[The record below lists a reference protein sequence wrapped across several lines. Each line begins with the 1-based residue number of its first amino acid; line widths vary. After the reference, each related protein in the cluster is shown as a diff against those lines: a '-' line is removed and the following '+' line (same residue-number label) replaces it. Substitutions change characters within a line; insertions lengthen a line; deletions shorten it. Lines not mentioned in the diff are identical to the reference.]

1 MSIISVRFLLFLI
14 TALLFYFRIPGKHQW
29 KALLI
34 ISYLFYLI
42 SGLETVVF
50 LVFTSLS
57 AFWCGNRIGKIN
69 EEYEIILQ
77 KRRENQE
84 KITRDE
90 KLQIKAQEDKRK
102 KKYLVMVLVANFGIL
117 LALKYTNVLKG
128 LSDAVSHIIG
138 MELDLDT
145 SRWLV
150 PIGISYYTFQS
161 MGYLID
167 LYRRKYRPESNVF
180 RFMLFVSFFPQLI
193 QGPISRYDELA
204 PKLYAPHPYDY
215 TRVKHGV
222 ELAAWGLFKKLVI
235 SDRIA
240 IMTGTIFGNPAYF
253 RGFYLVFAT
262 IFGMFQLYTDFS
274 GGIDLVRGIGEMFG
288 VDMPENFTRP
298 FFARNVAEYWR
309 RWHITLNNWW
319 RDYIFYPLTLSRPLN
334 RFGKAAKKIAGN
346 NLGKKLPILVSIIII
361 RIINSIWHGATG
373 SSVLAGLY
381 YGILLALSFTF
392 DDKLKLV
399 NRRLR
404 INTECCSWK
413 IFQCV
418 RTFLLI
424 AAPRLVSQ
432 AGSLQEGKA
441 YCRWLFG
448 EYNPWILTDGSLFH
462 LGVTSKQFIVVI
474 IGLLCILVVGLV
486 QETGR
491 NMRDVL
497 DRQNTVFRVAFCV
510 MFFYMIVLFGV
521 YGSGYD
527 ASSFAYA
534 QY

>member
-1 MSIISVRFLLFLI
+1 MSIISVRFLLFLMA
-14 TALLFYFRIPGKHQW
+14 ALLFYFRIPGKHQW
-29 KALLI
+29 KALLF

-50 LVFTSLS
+50 LIFTSLTT
-57 AFWCGNRIGKIN
+57 FWCGKKLGKIN
-69 EEYEIILQ
+69 EEYNITIKKYQ
-77 KRRENQE
+77 DNNE
-84 KITRDE
+84 KITRNE
-90 KLQIKAQEDKRK
+90 KLEIKAEEDRRKRK
-102 KKYLVMVLVANFGIL
+102 YLISVLVINFGIL

-128 LSDAVSHIIG
+128 VSDSICEVIG
-138 MELDLDT
+138 AEFCLDT

-167 LYRRKYRPESNVF
+167 LYRRKYRPEMNVF
-180 RFMLFVSFFPQLI
+180 RFLLFVSFFPQLI
-193 QGPISRYDELA
+193 QGPISRYGELA
-204 PKLYAPHPYDY
+204 PRLYAPHPYNY
-215 TRVKHGV
+215 TRMKHGV

-240 IMTGTIFGNPAYF
+240 IMTSAIFGNPAYF

-262 IFGMFQLYTDFS
+262 IFSMLQLYTDFS

-319 RDYIFYPLTLSRPLN
+319 RDYIFYPLTLSKPLN
-334 RFGKAAKKIAGN
+334 RFGKAARKIWGIN
-346 NLGKKLPILVSIIII
+346 FGKKLPILISVIIV

-373 SSVLAGLY
+373 SSILAGLY
-381 YGILLALSFTF
+381 YGILLALSFYF
-392 DDKLKLV
+392 DETVKMVNRKLK
-399 NRRLR
+399 
-404 INTECCSWK
+404 INTECWSWK
-413 IFQCV
+413 VFQCA

-432 AGSLQEGKA
+432 AGSLQEGREYLK
-441 YCRWLFG
+441 WLFF
-448 EYNPWILTDGSLFH
+448 EYNPWVLTDGSLFQ
-462 LGVTSKQFIVVI
+462 LGVTSKQFMVVV
-474 IGLLCILVVGLV
+474 IGLLVLLIVGMI
-486 QETGR
+486 QESGR
-491 NMRDVL
+491 NIRDL
-497 DRQNTVFRVAFCV
+497 IDRQNIVFRVAFFV

>member
-14 TALLFYFRIPGKHQW
+14 VSLFLYFQIPGKHQW
-29 KALLI
+29 KALLV

-42 SGLETVVF
+42 LGLETIIF
-50 LVFTSLS
+50 LILTSLT
-57 AFWCGNRIGKIN
+57 AFWCGKKMGKIN
-69 EEYEIILQ
+69 EEYEITI
-77 KRRENQE
+77 KRNMENNVKFTRE
-84 KITRDE
+84 E
-90 KLQIKAQEDKRK
+90 KLLIREEEDKRK
-102 KKYLVMVLVANFGIL
+102 KKYLIAALVLNFGIL
-117 LALKYTNVLKG
+117 LVLKYTNIIKE
-128 LSDAVSHIIG
+128 LSDAANG
-138 MELDLDT
+138 MLGVNFSLDT

-167 LYRRKYRPESNVF
+167 LYRRKYQPEKNVF

-193 QGPISRYDELA
+193 QGPISRYDELM

-215 TRVKHGV
+215 TRIKHGV
-222 ELAAWGLFKKLVI
+222 ELAVWGLFKKLVI

-240 IMTGTIFGNPAYF
+240 IMTSAIFGNPAYF

-262 IFGMFQLYTDFS
+262 IFSMFQLYMDFS

-298 FFARNVAEYWR
+298 FFARNLAEYWR

-319 RDYIFYPLTLSRPLN
+319 RDYIFYPLTLSKPLN
-334 RFGKAAKKIAGN
+334 RLGKGARKIVGINFA
-346 NLGKKLPILVSIIII
+346 KKLPILVSVIVI

-373 SSVLAGLY
+373 SSILGGLY
-381 YGILLALSFTF
+381 YGILLAFSFYF
-392 DDKLKLV
+392 DEKIKKINRKLK
-399 NRRLR
+399 
-404 INTECCSWK
+404 INTDCMSWK

-432 AGSLQEGKA
+432 AASINEGKV
-441 YCRWLFG
+441 YFKWLFG
-448 EYNPWILTDGSLFH
+448 EYNPWILIDGSLFQ
-462 LGVTSKQFIVVI
+462 LGVSSRQFLVVI
-474 IGLLCILVVGLV
+474 MGLLCVLIVGIV
-486 QETGR
+486 QETGKNVR
-491 NMRDVL
+491 EVL
-497 DRQNTVFRVAFCV
+497 DRQNTVFRVAFYV
-510 MFFYMIVLFGV
+510 IFFYMIVLFGV

-527 ASSFAYA
+527 AGNFAYA
-534 QY
+534 QF

>member
-14 TALLFYFRIPGKHQW
+14 TALFLYFRIPGKHQW

-50 LVFTSLS
+50 LILTSLS
-57 AFWCGNRIGKIN
+57 AFWCGKKIGKIN
-69 EEYEIILQ
+69 QEYEAALKKSQ
-77 KRRENQE
+77 NNNE

-90 KLQIKAQEDKRK
+90 KLQIKAEEDKRK
-102 KKYLVMVLVANFGIL
+102 RKYLITVLIFNFGIL
-117 LALKYTNVLKG
+117 LALKYTNVLT
-128 LSDAVSHIIG
+128 AVSDDVSRMIG
-138 MELDLDT
+138 VDFKLDT
-145 SRWLV
+145 SGWLV

-167 LYRRKYRPESNVF
+167 LYRRKYQPETNIF

-204 PKLYAPHPYDY
+204 QQLYAPHPYNY

-240 IMTGTIFGNPAYF
+240 IMTSAIFGNPAYF

-262 IFGMFQLYTDFS
+262 IFSMLQLYTDFS

-288 VDMPENFTRP
+288 IDMPENFTRP

-319 RDYIFYPLTLSRPLN
+319 RDYIFYPLTLSKPLN
-334 RFGKAAKKIAGN
+334 RFGKAMKKLVGMN
-346 NLGKKLPILVSIIII
+346 FGKKLPILVSVIIV

-373 SSVLAGLY
+373 SSILAGLY
-381 YGILLALSFTF
+381 YGILLALSFYF
-392 DDKLKLV
+392 DEKLKAL
-399 NRRLR
+399 NRKLK
-404 INTECCSWK
+404 INTECWSWK
-413 IFQCV
+413 FFQCV

-441 YCRWLFG
+441 YFRWLFS
-448 EYNPWILTDGSLFH
+448 EYNPWILTDGSLFQ
-462 LGVTSKQFIVVI
+462 LGVTSKQFLIVVV
-474 IGLLCILVVGLV
+474 GLLCILIVGLI

-491 NMRDVL
+491 SVRDVL
-497 DRQNTVFRVAFCV
+497 DRQNTVFRVAFCI